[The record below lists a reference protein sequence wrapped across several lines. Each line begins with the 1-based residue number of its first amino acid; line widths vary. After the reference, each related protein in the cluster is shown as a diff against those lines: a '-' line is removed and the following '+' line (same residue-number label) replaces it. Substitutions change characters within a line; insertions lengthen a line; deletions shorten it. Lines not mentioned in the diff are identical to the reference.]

1 MSHGEE
7 EQGDDPWG
15 AVDLIDDSYIST
27 LSSLWQLAAI
37 SRGFT
42 GTGKGTGTGT
52 GTGIGLFKTFVRDLM
67 KHPIKYVVVEH
78 GSNSMRLGKASDH
91 ESKVSKIMC
100 I

>member
-7 EQGDDPWG
+7 EQGDDPRG

-42 GTGKGTGTGT
+42 GSGTGTGS
-52 GTGIGLFKTFVRDLM
+52 GMGFGLFKTFVRDLM